1 MIRLL
6 SVPLILLLLT
16 GVAVAGT
23 DVSGL
28 AFIPSLV
35 VVGLITGFAVLA
47 AGWAIHRGVGG
58 SRGP

>member
-6 SVPLILLLLT
+6 SVPLMLLVLT
-16 GVAVAGT
+16 GVTLVGT
-23 DVSGL
+23 DAFGL
-28 AFIPSLV
+28 AFVPSLV

-47 AGWAIHRGVGG
+47 AGWTIHRGVGG